1 MKKSLV
7 LGQNFKPVGYRKGL
21 ITIKKAFPRAFPL
34 DRLTFVL
41 RQISHWEPV
50 LDWILLNQGH
60 YFGLSSLLMVLT
72 LFSPTFWW
80 NVTQLYFQGYLVT
93 LRCDRFDVTRLI
105 ICTDIYESESEVA
118 QSCLTLCD
126 PVDCSLPGSSIH
138 GILQARILEWV
149 AISFSRGS
157 SWPRKWTWVSHIVAR
172 CFTLWATREA
182 HTWLWKYKMQSFW
195 KQVWW
200 ILRKLNIFL
209 PCGPAISFHI
219 IYLKELNVYVHTK
232 TCTQMFIVILYITA
246 KTWR

>member
-7 LGQNFKPVGYRKGL
+7 LSQNFKPVGYRKGL

-72 LFSPTFWW
+72 LFPPTFWW

-118 QSCLTLCD
+118 QSCLTLCE

-157 SWPRKWTWVSHIVAR
+157 SPPRDWTQISHIAGR
-172 CFTLWATREA
+172 CFNLWVTREA
-182 HTWLWKYKMQSFW
+182 PIYINNLYWYIYICIYMYIHIYVGVYICIYISEEFNFLKK
-195 KQVWW
+195 
-200 ILRKLNIFL
+200 KL
-209 PCGPAISFHI
+209 G
-219 IYLKELNVYVHTK
+219 
-232 TCTQMFIVILYITA
+232 
-246 KTWR
+246 

>member
-7 LGQNFKPVGYRKGL
+7 LSQNFKPVGYRKGL

-72 LFSPTFWW
+72 LFPPTFWW

-118 QSCLTLCD
+118 QSCLTLCE

-157 SWPRKWTWVSHIVAR
+157 SPPRDWTQISHIAGR
-172 CFTLWATREA
+172 CFNLWVTREA
-182 HTWLWKYKMQSFW
+182 PRYINNLYWYIYICIYMYIHIYVCVYICIYISEEFNFLKKKKLGYYERIREYQWL
-195 KQVWW
+195 
-200 ILRKLNIFL
+200 
-209 PCGPAISFHI
+209 P
-219 IYLKELNVYVHTK
+219 
-232 TCTQMFIVILYITA
+232 
-246 KTWR
+246 